1 MRPGALREATHK
13 QAQSSEQKLTTR
25 LSQGEKRGRKRMAEV
40 CAVYEATPS
49 PRSAAEILP
58 ADDDERQ
65 AARPAPTAKNK
76 GLSAGLTEDAA
87 PIVSDMFTEADRR
100 DPSHQRVRV
109 ALVDGNNHQID
120 RIKKEAKTRKLKV
133 TILIDVIHVIEYLR
147 SAAWCFFDEG
157 DPAIAT
163 GIIEGACRH
172 LIKDRMDITGAR
184 WGTPHSRS
192 HPETPRAHQQRRL
205 RHLLG
210 PAACAGD
217 LRG

>member
-1 MRPGALREATHK
+1 
-13 QAQSSEQKLTTR
+13 
-25 LSQGEKRGRKRMAEV
+25 MAEV
-40 CAVYEATPS
+40 CAVYEPTPS

-58 ADDDERQ
+58 GDDERQ

-184 WGTPHSRS
+184 WGTPHSQS

-205 RHLLG
+205 RHPLG
-210 PAACAGD
+210 LSPHPRTLPRPHPTLRPRRHLQPA
-217 LRG
+217 